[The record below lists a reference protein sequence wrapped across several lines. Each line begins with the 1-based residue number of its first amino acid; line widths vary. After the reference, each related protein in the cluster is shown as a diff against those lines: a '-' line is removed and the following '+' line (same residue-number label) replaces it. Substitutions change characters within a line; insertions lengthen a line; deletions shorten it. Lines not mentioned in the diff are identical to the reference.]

1 MNQVLAKGK
10 QFLFVIRQSYVNSIY
25 TIELELTN
33 TTYTAS
39 NFDTPSERKWMFR
52 LNPYDKD
59 MIFPIVNFPF
69 ICSNFATTPVYGVF
83 IS

>member
-39 NFDTPSERKWMFR
+39 NFDTPSERK
-52 LNPYDKD
+52 
-59 MIFPIVNFPF
+59 
-69 ICSNFATTPVYGVF
+69 
-83 IS
+83 

>member
-25 TIELELTN
+25 AIELELTH

-39 NFDTPSERKWMFR
+39 NFDTPSERK
-52 LNPYDKD
+52 
-59 MIFPIVNFPF
+59 
-69 ICSNFATTPVYGVF
+69 
-83 IS
+83 